1 MKKLVL
7 VIGPEA
13 TGTRVLTE
21 IFSQHPRILGTSN
34 ASSHHDC
41 LDLVWQELEL
51 GNVEKAISL
60 MPNLQ
65 EFECVLSRRSLPHS
79 LEVGRAAKFMKFTN
93 LKNLRKLC
101 LAMNLDL
108 ILLITTRSAIAHLT
122 AWTLTRSSTQKSWE
136 KADLQYHQAY
146 LHLFSFVKRYKT
158 SFYFVSLESLLLD
171 REKYVQSIF
180 QLLGL
185 SSYEVSLNL
194 NCQVNHRRYDWYSE
208 NMISNK

>member
-13 TGTRVLTE
+13 TGTRVLTG
-21 IFSQHPRILGTSN
+21 IFSQHPKILGTKD

-51 GNVEKAISL
+51 GNIDKAIAL
-60 MPNLQ
+60 MPDLQ
-65 EFECVLSRRSLPHS
+65 KFECILSRRSLPHS
-79 LEVGRAAKFMKFTN
+79 LEVGKPAKFMNFTN

-108 ILLITTRSAIAHLT
+108 ILLITTRSAIAHLA
-122 AWTLTRSSTQKSWE
+122 AWTLTRSSTQQSWS

-146 LHLFSFVKRYKT
+146 LYLFSFIKRYKT
-158 SFYFVSLESLLLD
+158 SFYFLSLESLLID
-171 REKYVQSIF
+171 GEKYVQSIF
-180 QLLGL
+180 QLLDL
-185 SSYEVSLNL
+185 STYEVSLNL
-194 NCQVNHRRYDWYSE
+194 NTQVNHRRYDWYSE
-208 NMISNK
+208 NMSQL

>member
-1 MKKLVL
+1 MKKLIL

-21 IFSQHPRILGTSN
+21 IFSQHPKILGTSN

-41 LDLVWQELEL
+41 LDLVWKELEL
-51 GNVEKAISL
+51 GNIEKAIEL
-60 MPNLQ
+60 MPDIE
-65 EFECVLSRRSLPHS
+65 EFECILSRRSLPHS
-79 LEVGRAAKFMKFTN
+79 LEVGKAAKFMKFTN

-101 LAMNLDL
+101 SAINLDL
-108 ILLITTRSAIAHLT
+108 ILLITTRSAIAHLA

-146 LHLFSFVKRYKT
+146 LYLFSFIKRYKT
-158 SFYFVSLESLLLD
+158 PFYFISLESLLLD

-185 SSYEVSLNL
+185 SPYEVSLNL
-194 NCQVNHRRYDWYSE
+194 DSQVNHKRYDWYSE
-208 NMISNK
+208 NISKL